1 MGERAGSLPLVGGE
15 LCLDFCNTTSG
26 RGSPDVIEHLDDYG
40 DVLRWAAHAGVMP
53 QDAVAGIRFSLG
65 DAEKMRLLRRTLD
78 TREAVRAVL
87 EPIAKGTRP
96 SGEALRSFNVLVTRA
111 YAGAR
116 IVEDGSRL
124 AWRFPSP
131 DAAPDAL
138 MGAIVRSAAT
148 VATER
153 DPARLKICPGRGCG
167 WLFYDMTKNGGRVWC
182 EMQVCGSRA
191 KAYARYRQ
199 MRARREAADE
209 I

>member
-26 RGSPDVIEHLDDYG
+26 RGSPDMIEHLDSYG
-40 DVLRWAAHAGVMP
+40 DVLRWAVHAGVMP
-53 QDAVAGIRFSLG
+53 QAAVVGIRSSLG
-65 DAEKMRLLRRTLD
+65 KAEKTQLLQRALD

-87 EPIAKGTRP
+87 EPVAKGTRP
-96 SGEALRSFNVLVTRA
+96 SDGSLRSFNALVA
-111 YAGAR
+111 KACAEAR

-138 MGAIVRSAAT
+138 MGAIVRSAAI

-153 DPARLKICPGRGCG
+153 DPARLKICPGRSCG
-167 WLFYDMTKNGGRVWC
+167 WLFYDTTKNGSRVWC

-191 KAYARYRQ
+191 KAHARYHR
-199 MRARREAADE
+199 MRARRDAADE
-209 I
+209 T